1 MGANFEID
9 NVALLEAEN
18 IPDVCRTYLSHH
30 VRNGLQS
37 IMAVALIHL
46 GDNSEICDAIKHHVQ
61 HISNDMAKL
70 GV

>member
-9 NVALLEAEN
+9 NVALVEAEN

-37 IMAVALIHL
+37 IMAVALMHF
-46 GDNSEICDAIKHHVQ
+46 GDKSEACEAIKNHVQ
-61 HISNDMAKL
+61 HIANDMSKI